1 MSLIS
6 GCALRCSTSTHVN
19 LTLASSQIF
28 KLADV
33 ACFVGWA
40 FEAVG
45 SRLRFRCL
53 RDPRNCKSSCI
64 VVSLHCQNAVAEKR
78 SIALNVL
85 LAVRT
90 AMVQD
95 DADIVAADL
104 RGASWRRKG
113 GTDQPFDRIREV
125 AFKKTQG
132 FLCHLALHFCGVLEE
147 CQVKGQTCGLL
158 VRPPM
163 SQSEWLSRKHQ
174 HLKKHRQ
181 DSGLTHAH
189 QTCHHQNVATSVHLW
204 LKVYAINVT
213 CTLGKC

>member
-1 MSLIS
+1 MRYAPWLSSFLARFGQPRATFCPTQTRLSILCWSPGPKRWDLDVTEHHTVVRWHIVSLLETPELLQHVDITQQFHVAHFRR
-6 GCALRCSTSTHVN
+6 CASTLVN

-53 RDPRNCKSSCI
+53 RNPRNCKSSCI

-104 RGASWRRKG
+104 KGASWQRKE
-113 GTDQPFDRIREV
+113 GTDQRFDRIREV

-132 FLCHLALHFCGVLEE
+132 FLCHLALHFRL
-147 CQVKGQTCGLL
+147 
-158 VRPPM
+158 
-163 SQSEWLSRKHQ
+163 
-174 HLKKHRQ
+174 
-181 DSGLTHAH
+181 
-189 QTCHHQNVATSVHLW
+189 
-204 LKVYAINVT
+204 
-213 CTLGKC
+213 